1 MSGLEA
7 TTVTTVGTVMVLY
20 LCVLLFIGWRAARR
34 THGGEDFHLAGR
46 SLGPWAA
53 GISSTA
59 SSESGWVTLGAVG
72 MTYAYGVSGLWFA
85 PGCLLGYLVNIYFV
99 APRLRRLSAEHGSVT
114 LTDVITRR
122 WGDPGN
128 VLRITATTI
137 ILACMMI
144 YVASQMTAA
153 GKAFS
158 SSLGLDAEGPGY
170 LYGVLIGA
178 AVITIVTV
186 LGGFRAVAWTDLF
199 QGLLV
204 ATALIVLPLWAIARL
219 GGFGALFAGLGA
231 IDPNYLTATGGR
243 LGPAMWGFIV
253 GELGIGLGYPGMPHV
268 VTRYMATRSD
278 RDVQRLQI
286 IAMMWGVAV
295 FYGAGLVG
303 LVGRVSLPELADGER
318 ALMALALQFTHPLIA
333 GLLLAAVISAILS
346 TVSSQLLVAASSVSY
361 DVVEQGLGKA
371 RDDRRSLV
379 LGRITV
385 AVVGVL
391 GVLIALRGETVV
403 FWFVLFAWSGLGASF
418 SPLTLLALGR
428 TWVNRYGAL
437 ACMLT
442 GAGVTVVWKLGI
454 KVMSDPTS
462 VNPLLF
468 DRLWWAVIVVAAVIL
483 LIGRT
488 TGTFEVGHIAAVLGA
503 TALTLAGWF
512 LVQRWGFHHLYELV
526 PAFVLATTAAF
537 GVSALFRVD
546 EEAAPSA
553 PSQG

>member
-1 MSGLEA
+1 VSGLET

-20 LCVLLFIGWRAARR
+20 LGVLLVIGWRASRR

-59 SSESGWVTLGAVG
+59 SSESGWVTIGAVG

-99 APRLRRLSAEHGSVT
+99 APRLRPLSAKNGSIT

-128 VLRITATTI
+128 VLRVTATTI
-137 ILACMMI
+137 ILLCMMI

-158 SSLGLDAEGPGY
+158 SSLGLDSEGPGY

-178 AVITIVTV
+178 VVITIVTV

-204 ATALIVLPLWAIARL
+204 ATALIALPLWAISRL

-243 LGPAMWGFIV
+243 LGPVMWGFVI
-253 GELGIGLGYPGMPHV
+253 GNLGIGFGYPGMPHV
-268 VTRYMATRSD
+268 VTRYMATKSD

-303 LVGRVSLPELADGER
+303 LVGRVSMPDLADGER
-318 ALMALALQFTHPLIA
+318 ALMALALEFTHPVIA
-333 GLLLAAVISAILS
+333 GVLLAAVISAILS
-346 TVSSQLLVAASSVSY
+346 TVSSQLLVAASSVAY
-361 DVVEQGLGKA
+361 DIVEQGIGKA
-371 RDDRRSLV
+371 RDDRRSLL

-385 AVVGVL
+385 VVVGVL
-391 GVLIALRGETVV
+391 GVLIALRGESVV

-418 SPLTLLALGR
+418 SPLTLLALGD

-454 KVMSDPTS
+454 KVMTDPTS
-462 VNPLLF
+462 INPLLF
-468 DRLWWAVIVVAAVIL
+468 DRLWWVVIVVAALIL
-483 LIGRT
+483 LLGRVT
-488 TGTFEVGHIAAVLGA
+488 KTFEVGHIAAVLAA
-503 TALTLAGWF
+503 TVLTLAGWF
-512 LVQRWGFHHLYELV
+512 LVQRWGFHNLYELV
-526 PAFVLATTAAF
+526 PAFAMATTAAF
-537 GVSALFRVD
+537 AVSALFRVEGD
-546 EEAAPSA
+546 
-553 PSQG
+553 